1 MSLQTFI
8 ENSICLCNLL
18 RQVNWN
24 WTIRTVSRM
33 KSSEFSK
40 NIRKMHLVHKVH
52 SSNQPCY
59 AASSLGTEKTDSAC
73 TTHGLPSCEG

>member
-1 MSLQTFI
+1 
-8 ENSICLCNLL
+8 
-18 RQVNWN
+18 
-24 WTIRTVSRM
+24 M

-59 AASSLGTEKTDSAC
+59 AATSLGTEKTDSAC
-73 TTHGLPSCEG
+73 TTHALLVRANIRLALRGPIHDVMYKKERQIFVTGLHT